1 MRYRRLEKVRRAKMS
16 RWATAREMRVEGL
29 VTNKNTKDRSLL
41 SLNQNFTR
49 NAMKD
54 ENILER
60 IKSSINMSYG

>member
-1 MRYRRLEKVRRAKMS
+1 MS

-60 IKSSINMSYG
+60 IKSSINMSSG